1 MADIKIDSKEI
12 ELLKKR
18 LEEADKNVN
27 SAVDKALKAS
37 KQYVTSLLEKDT
49 IKPNFPHQGT
59 YSIGNLK
66 NSIDR
71 DYNVKWQGSNAYIK
85 AGYDLKKSGLTS
97 ILMIRGAP
105 RKRPPMQKAR
115 KIKED
120 IYGAKTKRKIT
131 EIQEETILKIIS
143 RGM

>member
-1 MADIKIDSKEI
+1 MPYIKIDSKEI

-18 LEEADKNVN
+18 LEEAGKSVN
-27 SAVDKALKAS
+27 HAVDKSLKAS
-37 KQYVTSLLEKDT
+37 KQYVTNLLEKDT
-49 IKPNFPHQGT
+49 VKPNFPHQGT
-59 YSIGNLK
+59 YSTGSLK

-71 DYNVKWQGSNAYIK
+71 NYNVEWQGSNAYIK
-85 AGYDLKKSGLTS
+85 VGYDIRKSGLTS

-105 RKRPPMQKAR
+105 KKKPPMLKAR

-120 IYGAKTKRKIT
+120 IYGTKTKRKIT
-131 EIQEETILKIIS
+131 EIQEETIFKIIS